1 MSLQGR
7 FVFFFIFFFFFFL
20 VSPIISFGSVSF
32 PFLHFILSNSRY
44 INSAEITQVHS
55 FCPTFF
61 FAVQLVFVSV
71 GVWQKWQRP
80 EGKR

>member
-7 FVFFFIFFFFFFL
+7 FVFFFIFFFFFL

-55 FCPTFF
+55 FCPIFF